1 MNKHFTYGLWHR
13 LRTPSL
19 IFLVTVTIL
28 SGAVAI
34 FSLRANN
41 LRMIE
46 LRDAVYVADEQ
57 NGDVESALRDLRQ
70 FVYGHMNTNLRQ
82 GTTSSE
88 PPIQLVGRYNRAVAA
103 EQARAAALGGSNQV
117 YVAAQRECE
126 NPNVPL
132 TVRAQCVQD
141 YVTRNGTG
149 VAEVKLPPKDIYTFD
164 FASPRWSAD
173 LAGWSIVATAFFAI
187 LLLVRVVYGK
197 YMKTYLS

>member
-1 MNKHFTYGLWHR
+1 MNKHSLYGVWHR
-13 LRTPSL
+13 LRIPSL
-19 IFLVTVTIL
+19 IFLVSATIL
-28 SGAVAI
+28 CSVIAVL
-34 FSLRANN
+34 SLRANN

-46 LRDAVYVADEQ
+46 LRDAVYAADEQ
-57 NGDVESALRDLRQ
+57 NGDVEAALRELRQ

-103 EQARAAALGGSNQV
+103 EQARVAALGGSNQV
-117 YVAAQRECE
+117 YVAAQKECE

-173 LAGWSIVATAFFAI
+173 LAGWSIVASGLFAV
-187 LLLVRVVYGK
+187 LLLGRIVYGK
-197 YMKTYLS
+197 YMKSYLS